1 MKDYNNLFGKSY
13 STRPGGSLSDKCP
26 HDITKFNNP
35 SRTPRD
41 LTERHRIRRPGSVVQ
56 PPSVHVIDF
65 DMMKADDIL
74 KYGTKVQL
82 GDKQLLEHTYED
94 ENGQLQTKKLSELS
108 FDLSKKLDELQ
119 KITSLGSNVPL
130 DDKMD
135 ILDTMTQ
142 EIKGKFD
149 ILNPTDMKN
158 ITKITKYM
166 GDDLKDEG
174 DLGLSRFLTSKGFTE
189 ELNSD
194 VRLSIWLSNQF
205 EKTKYLATVGQSN
218 TIKILTPKNLIDYM
232 AKNPKA
238 LYNINTLKVFSSQTW
253 DAVGKSMAK
262 NENLGQKIDG
272 YEYDQ
277 HPKTLSNKSKVFQ
290 KRMNDD
296 LDRLLEDDYNRSF
309 VI

>member
-35 SRTPRD
+35 PRTPRD
-41 LTERHRIRRPGSVVQ
+41 LTERHRIRRPGLVVQ

-94 ENGQLQTKKLSELS
+94 ENGKLQTKKLSELS
-108 FDLSKKLDELQ
+108 FDLSKKLSELY
-119 KITSLGSNVPL
+119 KITALGSNVPL
-130 DDKMD
+130 NDKMD

-149 ILNPTDMKN
+149 ILTPTDMKN
-158 ITKITKYM
+158 ITKITEYM

-174 DLGLSRFLTSKGFTE
+174 DLGLPRFLTSKGFTD

-194 VRLSIWLSNQF
+194 VRLSIWISKQF
-205 EKTKYLATVGQSN
+205 DKTKYLATVGQSN
-218 TIKILTPKNLIDYM
+218 SIKITTSDELIDYM

-238 LYNINTLKVFSSQTW
+238 LYNINTLKVFTSQSW
-253 DAVGKSMAK
+253 AAIGKSMAK

-277 HPKTLSNKSKVFQ
+277 HPKTLSSQSKKSQ
-290 KRMNDD
+290 KQINDD
-296 LDRLLEDDYNRSF
+296 LDRLLEDDYELNL
-309 VI
+309 V